1 MPRLSVDLASCFVLA
16 LGLAAACSASDPPNT
31 LTVASSSSSAGGAG
45 GGGGQDSASSSSASE
60 AGGFNPSGN
69 GGGGSGPIPCEN
81 PGPDEDFDQ
90 DGYTINEGDCDDCD
104 PNQNPG
110 AIEAPTKKGDKAFDE
125 DCDGTI
131 DEQEPV
137 VVCDETVAVDEMDP
151 KVAARAVGICKESS
165 GPKDWG
171 LIDAKWV
178 LPDGA
183 AVPSAYASEFHLGHG
198 VLPKFG
204 AVVKVR
210 EGARLLALSSGAAR
224 EPDTDGH
231 KSPSG
236 FRKGYA
242 SGHPVGFPK
251 ESPACLGIFTGE
263 PHDGAALEVELRV
276 PTNAHGLAFDFNFFT
291 YEWPNYV
298 CSVFNDFFVALL
310 EPFPAKQLDGNISF
324 DSMGNPISV
333 NNAFLDVC
341 GCPGN
346 PPQPCKAGGKLF
358 NCALGNSELLG
369 TGFGF
374 DAGAFSIDHGATSWL
389 TSQAPVTP
397 SGKKSSVIKLRWG
410 VYDSGDDALDSTTLI
425 DRFRWILKAGVPVA
439 TEPVPK

>member
-1 MPRLSVDLASCFVLA
+1 MPRLSLGLASCLVLG
-16 LGLAAACSASDPPNT
+16 LGLAAACSASDPPTT
-31 LTVASSSSSAGGAG
+31 LSTSSSSTTGGGGGAG
-45 GGGGQDSASSSSASE
+45 GQDAASSSASSGT
-60 AGGFNPSGN
+60 GGFNPSGN
-69 GGGGSGPIPCEN
+69 GGGGSGPAPCDN

-90 DGYTINEGDCDDCD
+90 DGYTLNDGDCDDCD

-125 DCDGTI
+125 DCDGTV
-131 DEQEPV
+131 DEQEPA
-137 VVCDETVAVDEMDP
+137 VVCDDGLAVDEMDP
-151 KVAARAVGICKESS
+151 KVAARAAGICKESS
-165 GPKDWG
+165 GSKDWG
-171 LIDAKWV
+171 LVGAKWV

-183 AVPSAYASEFHLGHG
+183 PVPAGFEEEFHLGHG

-204 AVVKVR
+204 SVVKVR
-210 EGARLLALSSGAAR
+210 EGAHLLALSSGTAR
-224 EPDTDGH
+224 EPDTVGY

-236 FRKGYA
+236 FSKGYD
-242 SGHPVGFPK
+242 SSHPFGFPK
-251 ESPACLGIFTGE
+251 ESPACPGTLTGE

-291 YEWPNYV
+291 YEWPGFV
-298 CSVFNDFFVALL
+298 CSQFNDFFVALL

-324 DSMGNPISV
+324 DAMGNPISV

-341 GCPGN
+341 GCKGN
-346 PPQPCKAGGKLF
+346 PPQPCEAGGKLF

-374 DAGAFSIDHGATSWL
+374 DAGGFSDDHGATSWL

-410 VYDSGDDALDSTTLI
+410 VYDSGDGVLDSTTLI

-439 TEPVPK
+439 TEPVPN